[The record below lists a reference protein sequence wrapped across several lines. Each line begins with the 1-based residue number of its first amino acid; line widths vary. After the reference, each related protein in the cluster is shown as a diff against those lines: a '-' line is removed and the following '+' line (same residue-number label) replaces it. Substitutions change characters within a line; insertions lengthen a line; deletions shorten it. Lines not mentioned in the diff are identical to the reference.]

1 MNSEIKEKAELL
13 AAAIAQSLEGAE
25 LQRCEETM
33 KADESA
39 QRLIAEL
46 EIAYQRFME
55 SEQRNG
61 LANKDEVNEIERL
74 MDRNPT
80 IVAYT
85 TAQDAFKEMLQGVKT
100 ILDSAIA
107 RFLGG
112 SSGQDDTRENSFD
125 TDLMRSQVGV
135 MTDEELQ
142 KLIDDYMS

>member
-1 MNSEIKEKAELL
+1 MNSEIREKAELL

-25 LQRCEETM
+25 LQRCEEAM

-46 EIAYQRFME
+46 EIAYQHFME
-55 SEQRNG
+55 SQQRSG
-61 LANKDEVNEIERL
+61 LADKTEVNEIERL

-107 RFLGG
+107 RFSGG
-112 SSGQDDTRENSFD
+112 SSGQDDTQENTYD
-125 TDLMRSQVGV
+125 TDLMRSQAGV
-135 MTDEELQ
+135 MTEEELQ
-142 KLIDDYMS
+142 KLVDDYMS

>member
-1 MNSEIKEKAELL
+1 MNSEIGEKAELL

-25 LQRCEETM
+25 LQRCEEAM

-55 SEQRNG
+55 IQQSNG
-61 LANKDEVNEIERL
+61 FADKTEVAEIETK

-85 TAQDAFKEMLQGVKT
+85 TAQDAFQEMLQGVKT

-107 RFLGG
+107 RFSGG
-112 SSGQDDTRENSFD
+112 SSGQDDTRENTYD
-125 TDLMRSQVGV
+125 TDLMRSQAGV
-135 MTDEELQ
+135 MTEEELQ